1 MAKRQSKGS
10 NPGGKNGGKKT
21 TQGRTSKEY
30 QQQQRRERRAE
41 RAAQPVWLEGPQV
54 PGQFEDPTDLS
65 PYPGK
70 LLGLPKDGPGS
81 VAPLYPRL
89 IALLIDWVIC
99 WGIAALI
106 CSMTDALGGVSTVMM
121 MVWILWRVITVWLF
135 AQSPGHAIMGIGVA
149 RVDDTEKRVGLL
161 RSIFRTI
168 LTVFLFP
175 PIIQDTDSRGMHDR
189 ATGTAVIRTR

>member
-1 MAKRQSKGS
+1 MAKQQSRGS
-10 NPGGKNGGKKT
+10 DPGGKT
-21 TQGRTSKEY
+21 PKEH
-30 QQQQRRERRAE
+30 QQRERRERRAA

-70 LLGLPKDGPGS
+70 LLGLPKDGAGS
-81 VAPLYPRL
+81 VAPLAPRL
-89 IALLIDWVIC
+89 LALLIDWCLC

-106 CSMTDALGGVSTVMM
+106 SSQTDALGDVATGTMIVF
-121 MVWILWRVITVWLF
+121 ILWRVITVWLF
-135 AQSPGHAIMGIGVA
+135 AQSPGHAILGIGVA
-149 RVDDTEKRVGLL
+149 RVDDTEKRVGLV
-161 RSIFRTI
+161 RAIVRTI